1 MKAVHDNGFINES
14 ENGVTLSA
22 TRLYDFCDPVER
34 GEWLDIV
41 IALIEYLR
49 SGTSYVGYLN
59 NRVEKNMLHKDLK
72 AEEDIQSLALSQAV
86 ENEKKDKEEIGTTLV
101 KWLAN
106 CQRVKLLNLG
116 GQRGR
121 SANWQRAM

>member
-1 MKAVHDNGFINES
+1 MKAVHDNGFISES

-49 SGTSYVGYLN
+49 SGTSDVGYLN
-59 NRVEKNMLHKDLK
+59 NRVERNMLHKDLK
-72 AEEDIQSLALSQAV
+72 AEDDVQSLALSQV
-86 ENEKKDKEEIGTTLV
+86 IENDKKDEKEIGTTLI
-101 KWLAN
+101 KWVAN
-106 CQRVKLLNLG
+106 CQRV
-116 GQRGR
+116 
-121 SANWQRAM
+121 